1 MAKVQLLAGVMSLH
15 GKVGNY
21 CYRTY
26 KNGTIILSR
35 IPQKSNKAPTAAQK
49 QQRDRF
55 SSVVQQVNEVMKD
68 PKRREVMEILYKKQG
83 RKCKTLR
90 GFVYREINKLYRD
103 ESDV

>member
-21 CYRTY
+21 YYRTNQ
-26 KNGTIILSR
+26 NGTIILSR
-35 IPQKSNKAPTAAQK
+35 IPCKSNKAPTAAQK
-49 QQRDRF
+49 HQRERF
-55 SSVVQQVNEVMKD
+55 SSVVQQVNEVMAD
-68 PKRREVMEILYKKQG
+68 PQQREVMEVLYKKQG

-90 GFVYREINKLYRD
+90 GFVYREINKKYRD